1 MNEKTVLVSLLFLPT
16 KLSSLFP
23 KRQRKS
29 IEETRRRRIPISLF
43 AAIFSF
49 VFLSLLSKQTG
60 YTRAQRVAYVVSGPL
75 LLYTTSTDD
84 AMITPK
90 EPLRKALLFW
100 NIFCGGNVLLFYPS
114 SKGPKFTI
122 NYYILLK
129 IKTRTEL
136 TASNAQYSTNAS

>member
-16 KLSSLFP
+16 KLSSPFGN

-60 YTRAQRVAYVVSGPL
+60 YTRAQRVVYVVKW
-75 LLYTTSTDD
+75 YFTT
-84 AMITPK
+84 
-90 EPLRKALLFW
+90 LHY
-100 NIFCGGNVLLFYPS
+100 FY
-114 SKGPKFTI
+114 
-122 NYYILLK
+122 
-129 IKTRTEL
+129 R
-136 TASNAQYSTNAS
+136 